1 MRLIHVTNFNINRT
15 GEILAKPSI
24 HRRRLFVDK
33 KHDEVII
40 PLHRKVDDE
49 IVGFLKEIDFY
60 SNARLQVKEKENRKS
75 MKQLKQRFSDVVAMA
90 G

>member
-1 MRLIHVTNFNINRT
+1 MFFSVP
-15 GEILAKPSI
+15 ILTF
-24 HRRRLFVDK
+24 HGGVFVDK

-49 IVGFLKEIDFY
+49 MVDFLKEIDFY